1 LKHYETNSTHLHSS
15 RAFQQY
21 QKCDKRHHGLGDL
34 NMANKTNKQPFFI
47 DRSLRLVFM
56 ANFVL
61 WTLNYLVVPFGFM
74 DGFVVCAILFFKGLD
89 FGLIEFNEKVH

>member
-1 LKHYETNSTHLHSS
+1 
-15 RAFQQY
+15 
-21 QKCDKRHHGLGDL
+21 
-34 NMANKTNKQPFFI
+34 MANKTNKQPFFI